1 MLIIKLP
8 LVLSFLMILTACGGG
23 GGGGASTSTTP
34 DAVTS
39 PTLNLRTA
47 WQSFGLTTA
56 SYSFN
61 FSGVIDGLTLSGSGT
76 DLLTNASPVSIVVID
91 PLAPFPGP
99 SVNETNLTKVTNAG
113 SGTLIASGTSTAVSY
128 TEELYI
134 DSLGNY
140 ILIKDVDENEQTLIT
155 SFTPLPT
162 SVTAGSGGT
171 LYNGTIYSR
180 LGYTCG
186 TATSSFTVASET
198 NTSLLVTFT
207 NSANTERQASGQCT
221 TQRITQ
227 QVVYRLTASGI
238 QPVRST
244 GSSSLFSGSI
254 VTTYN

>member
-1 MLIIKLP
+1 MFKIKLP
-8 LVLSFLMILTACGGG
+8 LVLSLLLALTACGGG
-23 GGGGASTSTTP
+23 GGSSGTAPTP
-34 DAVTS
+34 DPVTP

-47 WQSFGLTTA
+47 WANFGLTTA
-56 SYSFN
+56 TYGYTL
-61 FSGVIDGLTLSGSGT
+61 SGVANGLTLGGSGT
-76 DLLTNASPVSIVVID
+76 DLITNASPTSILVFN
-91 PLAPFPGP
+91 PTNPFLGP
-99 SVNETNLTKVTNAG
+99 SVNKTNLTKVTNAG
-113 SGTLIASGTSTAVSY
+113 SGTLIESGTSTALSY

-134 DSLGNY
+134 DSTGNY
-140 ILIKDVDENEQTLIT
+140 IVIKDVDANEQLLIT

-186 TATSSFTVASET
+186 TASSSFTVASES

-207 NSANTERQASGQCT
+207 NSQNTERQALGECT

-238 QPVRST
+238 RIVSST
-244 GSSSLFSGSI
+244 GSSSLFSGSVI
-254 VTTYN
+254 STYN